1 MLTINPPKHKRWP
14 IWVEVSTSK
23 TSCTTITFGEAM
35 DTVFL
40 CHRAIAVAPAPA
52 HKQLIW
58 DAAAQTTGCTP
69 IILHKLPLKRTSQCT
84 YYSENHNYVYFCHYN
99 SYYEIWWFI
108 IKIYLLSLY
117 YIILCLS
124 SSFFSS
130 TVHPNDAICEWPLII
145 KIIQTGFERKIII
158 IIMKFIHKRWWSH
171 LTCIFHGF
179 TDNWNSFRHRYPM
192 TP

>member
-1 MLTINPPKHKRWP
+1 MGGGFNFKN
-14 IWVEVSTSK
+14 
-23 TSCTTITFGEAM
+23 
-35 DTVFL
+35 
-40 CHRAIAVAPAPA
+40 
-52 HKQLIW
+52 QL
-58 DAAAQTTGCTP
+58 
-69 IILHKLPLKRTSQCT
+69 
-84 YYSENHNYVYFCHYN
+84 HNYHFWWGHGYSVPMSPSHCRGPSPRTQATHLRCCSTNYWLHAHYSAQIAAKTHKSMHILFRKPQLCFCHYN

-158 IIMKFIHKRWWSH
+158 IIVKFIHKRWWSH